1 MAAITLSGNG
11 KQRLAQFYTHKM
23 NYHLRNS
30 YTIHKLN
37 KNLSAEPTGAC
48 LSQN

>member
-1 MAAITLSGNG
+1 MAAITLAMESSTQLN
-11 KQRLAQFYTHKM
+11 FYTQKM

-30 YTIHKLN
+30 FTIHKLN
-37 KNLSAEPTGAC
+37 KNLYAESTGTC